1 MKQKTNSAI
10 NVKLSKKAIT
20 DGFLEAALSTYGIMD
35 IAHSLD
41 KKGKKV
47 NKINVHIHSDETI
60 SVSAYLVVAKDLK
73 ITEILR
79 SCQKTC
85 RTYLEHLY
93 PKHVR
98 DINLY
103 AESLS
108 D

>member
-1 MKQKTNSAI
+1 MSDIALN
-10 NVKLSKKAIT
+10 KKEIT
-20 DGFLEAALSTYGIMD
+20 DGFIEAALSTYGVMD
-35 IAHSLD
+35 IAYSLD

-47 NKINVHIHSDETI
+47 NKINVHIHSDNTI
-60 SVSAYLVVAKDLK
+60 SVTAYLIVAKDLK

-85 RTYLEHLY
+85 RIYLDRRY

-103 AESLS
+103 AEDVS